1 MERKN
6 KIKKL
11 VKIDGGALGI
21 LDSPRALLKSSVA
34 SPEIT
39 SMLKDID
46 GDLLYCFSE
55 DGLED
60 RHLHHEG
67 NKAYE
72 ERFRKDVT
80 QLYEESKSCS
90 NPFIEAGE

>member
-1 MERKN
+1 MTTYC
-6 KIKKL
+6 I
-11 VKIDGGALGI
+11 
-21 LDSPRALLKSSVA
+21 A
-34 SPEIT
+34 SRR
-39 SMLKDID
+39 MD
-46 GDLLYCFSE
+46 F
-55 DGLED
+55 ED

>member
-1 MERKN
+1 
-6 KIKKL
+6 
-11 VKIDGGALGI
+11 
-21 LDSPRALLKSSVA
+21 
-34 SPEIT
+34 
-39 SMLKDID
+39 MLKDID

-67 NKAYE
+67 NKTYE